1 MTVITSPKHL
11 APGGASPPQPGEGRV
26 VPGTPPFDAARLD
39 ALLAEAD
46 VDAVVTTSR
55 QAAQYLLGGYTFPFF
70 DHRDAI
76 GLSRYLPVVVYVRGR
91 PDLAAYIAH
100 RLEKHEHQLGR
111 FWTPVVRTV
120 SGTTVDAVEHAI
132 AHIQAIGVPLRRV
145 GIEPPFLPSDA
156 AAVLRD
162 GMPNCALVDVG
173 QALERLRAR
182 KSPAELALLRDASEK
197 VVDSMLATFAAC
209 APGITKAELVERL
222 RQEEVGRG
230 LTFEYCLITAGS
242 GLNRAA
248 SAQRFEEGD
257 ILSLD
262 SGGRFRGYIGDLCRM
277 GVLGEPDAELEDLLG
292 AVDAIQQRARRSPR
306 RRGAGRRRGR
316 RRRLAARGPRRVPGA
331 RHGPGAARDALA
343 HQRGTDPLPRPRRR
357 PRHRGRHGPVGRDD
371 AAPPAPR
378 LHQAGGHRRRDRR
391 RLRSAGRRR
400 AGLEP
405 GGARRLTF
413 RRRGRI
419 DHAGANRAS
428 SQQGRIGHG
437 SGIPCRISTASA

>member
-292 AVDAIQQRARRSPR
+292 AVDAIQQRARRTVRAGVRGGEVQAAGEDAAAVSPHADHVEFLAHGMGLVQHETPWLTSEGPIPYPAHDADRAIEAGMVLSVETTLLHPR
-306 RRGAGRRRGR
+306 RGFIKLEDTVVVTAGGFEALGDAGRGWNR
-316 RRRLAARGPRRVPGA
+316 
-331 RHGPGAARDALA
+331 
-343 HQRGTDPLPRPRRR
+343 
-357 PRHRGRHGPVGRDD
+357 
-371 AAPPAPR
+371 
-378 LHQAGGHRRRDRR
+378 
-391 RLRSAGRRR
+391 AGR
-400 AGLEP
+400 
-405 GGARRLTF
+405 GG
-413 RRRGRI
+413 
-419 DHAGANRAS
+419 
-428 SQQGRIGHG
+428 
-437 SGIPCRISTASA
+437 